1 MSVSQQSQEARHGSQ
16 LAHVVRR
23 SGRRRRRPP
32 QGRSRRGWSPWR
44 TTLRPRR
51 PSLRRAGRAVRP
63 GRALRRAVG
72 GPGGPGGQGRGWAGG
87 PGRRGPKA
95 RRGDVRAAALS
106 LLAEGPRNGY
116 QIIQEVAERS
126 GGLWRPSPGS
136 VYPALQ
142 QLQDEGLVRSEEGG
156 GQRAFH
162 LTDQGRA
169 YVEAHPEELAAP
181 WEALREYAGPQEW
194 DDLRQLLGQVATA
207 VTLLAQAGE
216 GPEREARR
224 ILTEARRALY
234 GVLAEDGPG
243 RSPTTRSADDVPA
256 PDHQQCQ
263 AQEHRGVRPEH
274 PQPDQQQVGLDGVRN
289 SSMNASQYSLS
300 RNGWRKSTAS
310 ITPGSGRRSRRRP
323 SRPSRRAP
331 TR

>member
-1 MSVSQQSQEARHGSQ
+1 MDPNWRTWFDD
-16 LAHVVRR
+16 LAG
-23 SGRRRRRPP
+23 GRGGP
-32 QGRSRRGWSPWR
+32 RRGGRGGGWFPPGGPPFGGPGGQGGSGGPFGGPGGP
-44 TTLRPRR
+44 LG
-51 PSLRRAGRAVRP
+51 PSGP
-63 GRALRRAVG
+63 FG
-72 GPGGPGGQGRGWAGG
+72 GPGGPGGQGRPWAGG

-234 GVLAEDGPG
+234 GVLAEDEP
-243 RSPTTRSADDVPA
+243 SA
-256 PDHQQCQ
+256 
-263 AQEHRGVRPEH
+263 
-274 PQPDQQQVGLDGVRN
+274 
-289 SSMNASQYSLS
+289 
-300 RNGWRKSTAS
+300 
-310 ITPGSGRRSRRRP
+310 GSGDEVS
-323 SRPSRRAP
+323 
-331 TR
+331 